1 MDRKKSL
8 FQWIMYF
15 AEEKKSGYI
24 KAVLFALIGV
34 ICRLMPYYFTAQIVE
49 KLIGGEKAFSVYV
62 PLLGFTA
69 LFWVLGV
76 VFHEISTTFS
86 HVSTFAVLGNIRK
99 RVCAKLLRVPL
110 GDVLNIPSGALKNI
124 IVERVDSMETTL
136 AHVVPEFTANVAAPI
151 LMFLYLL
158 TINWRLAFAS
168 LITFPIGVLFMGMMM
183 RGQEAWN
190 ANCIKKT
197 KILNDTAVEYINGI
211 EVIKAFGKADS
222 SYEKFEKAAKEGAD
236 CYIDWMR
243 ASIVW
248 FSGGMA
254 IVPATL
260 LAVLP
265 IGGFMYLRGNVA
277 MTDFIMVIIFSMGL
291 ITPLIT
297 IMSYNDDITKAG
309 IIFGEVGEL
318 LEMKEMVR
326 PEVSASNPFDQ
337 SLELRDVH
345 FGYNQ
350 EKEIIH
356 GVNMDIKAGTVNA
369 FVGPSGGG
377 KSTIARL
384 IASLW
389 DVDSGTIKM
398 GGVDMKDM
406 ALSDINSRIAYVSQ
420 DNFLFNRSVME
431 NIRIGKKGA
440 SDEEVMETAKKC
452 GCHEFIM
459 ELENGYDT
467 IVGDAGG
474 HLSGGERQRIS
485 IARAMLKNAPVIILD
500 EATAYTDP
508 ENEALIQRSLAK
520 MIEGKTLIVIA
531 HRLSTITDADHI
543 FVIRDGKL
551 DSEGTHENL
560 LAQNGL
566 YKKMWEAHIASRD
579 GEVALC

>member
-243 ASIVW
+243 ASRVW

-377 KSTIARL
+377 KSTLARL

-531 HRLSTITDADHI
+531 HRLS
-543 FVIRDGKL
+543 
-551 DSEGTHENL
+551 
-560 LAQNGL
+560 
-566 YKKMWEAHIASRD
+566 
-579 GEVALC
+579 